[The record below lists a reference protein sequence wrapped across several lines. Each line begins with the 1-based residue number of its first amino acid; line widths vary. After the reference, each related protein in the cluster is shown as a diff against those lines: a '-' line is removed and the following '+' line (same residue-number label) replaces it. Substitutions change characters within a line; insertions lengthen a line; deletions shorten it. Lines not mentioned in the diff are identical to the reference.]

1 MRDSKGR
8 FIKGHKPKG
17 DVTMK
22 IKLDFP
28 IGKFPDQDIP
38 WIIFGW
44 MMIAGIWFLI
54 GTAIIIGVLL

>member
-1 MRDSKGR
+1 
-8 FIKGHKPKG
+8 
-17 DVTMK
+17 MK